1 MSELSPQWLL
11 VSLYLGGLVLSL
23 WLPQQQWRIA
33 KFATL
38 AGFIAMLGNT
48 LFAIGQA
55 SINLVPVDGLGVVMV
70 LLVSLLGWVITR
82 FAHRYLQGE
91 AQQARFVTATLF
103 TLSCVALLVTSQHL
117 LVIVLAWSGTSVG
130 LHRLLTFYP
139 ERKAARVVAHKKF
152 LVSRFAEICLLLAL
166 GLIYLDVGSLSLQE
180 IHFALNAQDSLPLS
194 LTGAALLLAFAAIL
208 KTAQLPLHG
217 WLIQV
222 MEAPTPV
229 SALLHAGVVNMGGFV
244 LLRVAELIGLA
255 PSAQWLLVIVGSLTA
270 VLAG

>member
-55 SINLVPVDGLGVVMV
+55 SINLVPVDGLGVVMA

-91 AQQARFVTATLF
+91 AQQ
-103 TLSCVALLVTSQHL
+103 
-117 LVIVLAWSGTSVG
+117 
-130 LHRLLTFYP
+130 
-139 ERKAARVVAHKKF
+139 
-152 LVSRFAEICLLLAL
+152 
-166 GLIYLDVGSLSLQE
+166 
-180 IHFALNAQDSLPLS
+180 
-194 LTGAALLLAFAAIL
+194 
-208 KTAQLPLHG
+208 
-217 WLIQV
+217 
-222 MEAPTPV
+222 
-229 SALLHAGVVNMGGFV
+229 
-244 LLRVAELIGLA
+244 
-255 PSAQWLLVIVGSLTA
+255 
-270 VLAG
+270 

>member
-33 KFATL
+33 KFATRWL
-38 AGFIAMLGNT
+38 HRHAWKYP
-48 LFAIGQA
+48 FAIGQA
-55 SINLVPVDGLGVVMV
+55 SINLVPVDGLGVVMA

-139 ERKAARVVAHKKF
+139 ERKAARVVAHKN
-152 LVSRFAEICLLLAL
+152 S
-166 GLIYLDVGSLSLQE
+166 
-180 IHFALNAQDSLPLS
+180 
-194 LTGAALLLAFAAIL
+194 
-208 KTAQLPLHG
+208 
-217 WLIQV
+217 
-222 MEAPTPV
+222 
-229 SALLHAGVVNMGGFV
+229 
-244 LLRVAELIGLA
+244 
-255 PSAQWLLVIVGSLTA
+255 
-270 VLAG
+270 

>member
-55 SINLVPVDGLGVVMV
+55 SINLVPVDGLGIVMAI
-70 LLVSLLGWVITR
+70 LVSLLGWVITR

-130 LHRLLTFYP
+130 LHRLLTFLP
-139 ERKAARVVAHKKF
+139 RAQ
-152 LVSRFAEICLLLAL
+152 SRTRGGTQKI
-166 GLIYLDVGSLSLQE
+166 LSQPFCRNL
-180 IHFALNAQDSLPLS
+180 F
-194 LTGAALLLAFAAIL
+194 
-208 KTAQLPLHG
+208 
-217 WLIQV
+217 V
-222 MEAPTPV
+222 V
-229 SALLHAGVVNMGGFV
+229 SARFDLS
-244 LLRVAELIGLA
+244 RCR
-255 PSAQWLLVIVGSLTA
+255 
-270 VLAG
+270 